1 VINEKKA
8 IITDPIIYGCKILF
22 IETPDEYKAIISV
35 FEDSFDVNHVIA
47 RNRNNGNKL
56 EEK

>member
-1 VINEKKA
+1 MKKKA
-8 IITDPIIYGCKILF
+8 IINDPIMYGCKILF

-35 FEDSFDVNHVIA
+35 FEESFDVNHVIA